1 MKKLDLAIVVIL
13 AILFFASMADAQWRP
28 NTIYRPCSASTT
40 PATVEVEKDGDISMT
55 ACSGRSIIIS
65 GLTDITNGSS
75 PSGLRI
81 TSTNSFLGDFNNNSN
96 GTYLRII
103 DSNSTYAFNAD
114 ASAAGIF
121 ALQEIADYQ
130 FNRTVTAGG
139 TTGNRTIN
147 KPVGTVNFAAAATSI
162 TVTNSLVTTSS
173 IIFTTIRTA
182 DATCTFVKSTV
193 PAAGSFVIT
202 LNAGCTAETSV
213 GFLVTN

>member
-1 MKKLDLAIVVIL
+1 MKKTNLSILLLVLALSVL
-13 AILFFASMADAQWRP
+13 ACNAQSRS
-28 NTIYRPCSASTT
+28 NRIYRPCPATT
-40 PATVEVEKDGDISMT
+40 SLATVEVEKDGDIDLT
-55 ACSGRSIIIS
+55 ACSGRSIVLS
-65 GLTDITNGSS
+65 GLTQITNGTS
-75 PSGLRI
+75 PSGLSI

-103 DSNSTYAFNAD
+103 DSSSTYAFNAD

-130 FNRTVTAGG
+130 LNRTITAGG

-147 KPVGTVNFAAAATSI
+147 KTAGTVNFAAAATAI

-173 IIFTTIRTA
+173 LIFTTIRTA

-193 PAAGSFVIT
+193 PGSGSFVIT

-213 GFLVTN
+213 GFLVLN

>member
-1 MKKLDLAIVVIL
+1 MKKTNLLISILVLALSVL
-13 AILFFASMADAQWRP
+13 ACSAQSRS
-28 NTIYRPCSASTT
+28 NRIYRPC
-40 PATVEVEKDGDISMT
+40 PATTSLAAVEVEKDGDIQVT
-55 ACSGRSIIIS
+55 PCSGRSIFLTGITQITSGTGAS
-65 GLTDITNGSS
+65 GLS
-75 PSGLRI
+75 I

-114 ASAAGIF
+114 ATAAGIF

-130 FNRTVTAGG
+130 LNRTITAGG

-147 KPVGTVNFAAAATSI
+147 KPAGTVNFAAAATAI

-173 IIFTTIRTA
+173 LIFTTIRTA

-193 PAAGSFVIT
+193 PGSGSFVIT

-213 GFLVTN
+213 GFLVLN